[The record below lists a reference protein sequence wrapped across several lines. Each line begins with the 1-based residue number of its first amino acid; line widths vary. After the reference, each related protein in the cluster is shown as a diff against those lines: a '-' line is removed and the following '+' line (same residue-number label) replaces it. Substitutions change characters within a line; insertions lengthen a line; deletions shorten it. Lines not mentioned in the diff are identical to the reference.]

1 MSETIVS
8 SVRRAVIWRSG
19 SQIFAQV
26 VAWGSTLAV
35 VRILDPSDYGLF
47 AMTQVVL
54 AFLSFLNGYGFASSL
69 IQDKEINRH
78 KIAQGFGLLILVN
91 GTIALV
97 QLAIA
102 PLAAAWYGQDIVA
115 DLLRMQALIYLATPF
130 IALPEVLLVREMD
143 FRRPAIVNITATTVS
158 AGVSLACALAGFG
171 VWTLVYAPIAFF
183 WSRAIGLMIAARF
196 TIWPSFR
203 FAGSGRM
210 LNYGL
215 LMLGSHF
222 FWTIVTQADVF
233 IASRS
238 LDAHALGLYAEGLF
252 LTTLIASK
260 FVPPLNEVAFPAYA
274 RMQDDP
280 LRMAAS
286 FLKAMRLILLV
297 TCPLYF
303 GMAATAPDIVHVV
316 LGEKWLGM
324 APLVVVLALAMPA
337 MTLHILF
344 APAANAA
351 GMPHVTMRASM
362 FGAAVM
368 TIAFIIGI
376 RFGVQGLAWAWLI
389 AFPLVPLFTYWQC
402 RKRLHITAAGMAR
415 AIVPALGAAAA
426 MAIPVHMLGAALV
439 DWAAAPRLA
448 AQVALGGV
456 LYLTIIFLI
465 SRSTLIELVG
475 LIIRRPVK
483 MPSPKP
489 QVADPQAPQP
499 QAGGPQAAA

>member
-1 MSETIVS
+1 MSDTIAS
-8 SVRRAVIWRSG
+8 SVRSAVIWRSG

-35 VRILDPSDYGLF
+35 VRILDPADYGLF

-69 IQDKEINRH
+69 IQDQTINRH

-91 GTIALV
+91 GTIAIA
-97 QLAIA
+97 QLLIA
-102 PLAAAWYGQDIVA
+102 PLAAAWYRQDIVA

-130 IALPEVLLVREMD
+130 IALPEVLLVRELD
-143 FRRPAIVNITATTVS
+143 FRRPAIVNIVATVVS
-158 AGVSLACALAGFG
+158 ASISLGCALAGLG

-183 WSRAIGLMIAARF
+183 WTRAVGLMIAARF
-196 TIWPSFR
+196 TVWPSFR
-203 FAGSGRM
+203 FAGAGPM

-222 FWTIVTQADVF
+222 FWTIVTQSDVF

-252 LTTLIASK
+252 LTTLITSK

-280 LRMAAS
+280 QRMAAS
-286 FLKAMRLILLV
+286 FLKALRLILLV

-303 GMAATAPDIVHVV
+303 GMAATAPDMVRVV

-324 APLVVVLALAMPA
+324 APLVSVLALAMPA

-351 GMPHVTMRASM
+351 GLPQVTMRASM
-362 FGAAVM
+362 LGAVVM
-368 TIAFIIGI
+368 PAAFVVGI
-376 RFGVQGLAWAWLI
+376 NYGVEGLAWAWLL
-389 AFPLVPLFTYWQC
+389 AFPLVPLFAYWQC
-402 RKRLHITAAGMAR
+402 RTRLQLTGSAMAR
-415 AIVPALGAAAA
+415 AVLPALGAAAA
-426 MAIPVHMLGAALV
+426 MAIPVQVLGTALP
-439 DWAAAPRLA
+439 DWAPLPRLI
-448 AQVALGGV
+448 AQVAVGGV
-456 LYLTIIFLI
+456 LYGAIIYLT
-465 SRSTLIELVG
+465 SRATLIELIG
-475 LIIRRPVK
+475 LVLRRPAA
-483 MPSPKP
+483 PSLPES
-489 QVADPQAPQP
+489 QAHP
-499 QAGGPQAAA
+499 AT

>member
-1 MSETIVS
+1 MSDTIAL
-8 SVRRAVIWRSG
+8 SVRSAVIWRSG

-35 VRILDPSDYGLF
+35 VRILDPADYGLF

-69 IQDKEINRH
+69 IQDKEINRQ

-91 GTIALV
+91 GAIALL
-97 QLAIA
+97 QLLLA
-102 PLAAAWYGQDIVA
+102 PLAATWYRQDIVA

-130 IALPEVLLVREMD
+130 IALPEVLLVRDMD
-143 FRRPAIVNITATTVS
+143 FRRPAIVNIVATVVS
-158 AGVSLACALAGFG
+158 ASVSLGCALAGFG

-183 WSRAIGLMIAARF
+183 WTRAVGLMIAARF
-196 TIWPSFR
+196 TVWPSFR
-203 FAGSGRM
+203 FAGAGRM

-222 FWTIVTQADVF
+222 FWTIITQSDVF

-252 LTTLIASK
+252 LTTLITSK

-280 LRMAAS
+280 QRMAAS
-286 FLKAMRLILLV
+286 FLKALRLILLV

-303 GMAATAPDIVHVV
+303 GMAATAPDLVRVV
-316 LGEKWLGM
+316 LGEKWVGM
-324 APLVVVLALAMPA
+324 APLVSVLALAMPA
-337 MTLHILF
+337 MTLHIMF

-362 FGAAVM
+362 FGALIM
-368 TIAFIIGI
+368 TIAFAIGI
-376 RFGVQGLAWAWLI
+376 RFGVQGMAWAWLI
-389 AFPLVPLFTYWQC
+389 AFPLVPAFTYWQC
-402 RKRLHITAAGMAR
+402 HKTLRLTVSGMAR
-415 AIVPALGAAAA
+415 AILPALGAAAA
-426 MAIPVHMLGAALV
+426 MAIPVHVLGTAMPHW
-439 DWAAAPRLA
+439 DAPSRLA

-456 LYLTIIFLI
+456 LYLAIIFLT
-465 SRSTLIELVG
+465 SRATLVELLGLVFRRST
-475 LIIRRPVK
+475 PA
-483 MPSPKP
+483 P
-489 QVADPQAPQP
+489 APQTQP
-499 QAGGPQAAA
+499 VT